1 MMCSCGKRIPSD
13 VAYCPYCGQPNTMYH
28 GMTRN
33 INTPPVFT
41 PEIPEEPSSK
51 NTGCSGILLG
61 FLIVIAG
68 LLLGLVVFLIYS
80 DMTLEELAN
89 HFGFTFMTVYLKG
102 SLYYPFFTWLNI

>member
-13 VAYCPYCGQPNTMYH
+13 VAYCPYCGKPNTMYH

-41 PEIPEEPSSK
+41 PEIPEESSSK
-51 NTGCSGILLG
+51 NSGCSGILLG

-89 HFGFTFMTVYLKG
+89 HFGYSFLTCFPQA
-102 SLYYPFFTWLNI
+102 SLGDFLPRGVL